1 MKEGEELGLLVL
13 LQGFAGAGSRLG
25 QCLLTLA
32 LIFQGRGLCPLDGG
46 HTRYFFTDRRALSGI
61 TDFSHDWTGL
71 GSVQPTVERIRVLA
85 WNAVARENTLNA
97 HRMKQLVG
105 V

>member
-25 QCLLTLA
+25 PVPA
-32 LIFQGRGLCPLDGG
+32 DPGANFQGRGLCPLDGG
-46 HTRYFFTDRRALSGI
+46 HTRLFFHRPQSPCQGI

-97 HRMKQLVG
+97 HRMYSWW
-105 V
+105 